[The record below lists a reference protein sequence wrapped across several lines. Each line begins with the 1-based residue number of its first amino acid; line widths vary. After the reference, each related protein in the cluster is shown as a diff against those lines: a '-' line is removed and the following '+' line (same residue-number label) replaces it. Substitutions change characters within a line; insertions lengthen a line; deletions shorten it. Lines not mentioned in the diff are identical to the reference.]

1 MTDAVLDRY
10 VKRIEE
16 FTSELLEPYLKKLNG
31 LAPGQVSGKEFND
44 PVWGTITLNAA
55 EVIVLDSPLLQRL
68 RRIRQLGVAQYVY
81 PGANHTRIEHSLG
94 VCHQVQKLTDS
105 VRLHGEEVG
114 FGVLPPQWVVTLRM
128 AALCHDVGHG
138 LMSHVIENA
147 LKHDRDVGDLIIA
160 FQEKLELDDESQLS
174 EIAAY
179 YMLRSAG
186 MQALLTEAFRIGSPT
201 TIPDRMH
208 ENMANCV
215 IGVSEDNTLP
225 LVHEIIS
232 GPFDCDKLDY
242 MTRDALMCG
251 VPVVTD
257 VTRLIQKVRAAK
269 VRTDKLPSE
278 LAARVEDKGGTHLVV
293 AVARSGASTLHEVSL
308 GRSLMHDKIY
318 RHHKVRAVESMVGAI
333 VDAAGF
339 ALDSFAP
346 MIPLAMLDDEFLS
359 LDMVRLE
366 NRLGNNVESSQQA
379 FSVASDVAQRIRD
392 RVLFVRAFAFA
403 QKMPFDAYRDD
414 RRQREAI
421 EELIRDSDRAADKN
435 AIIEA
440 IAGRVQDMLDV
451 LGEADVLEAFPDRDI
466 KPYVRIDPPRIDSSD
481 ASTDQSRAYLVDDQK
496 NLVMLSQVSAETRG
510 WADAYINT
518 RDVGYVFAPK
528 EISSYVHIATEIVL
542 RVDRGIAVPREMHSY
557 AKVESSS
564 VQALRQRLFDLDFYK
579 GLPKDL
585 GPVPEFL
592 RSAGVEARIE
602 AAAIA
607 LGTYMGPSRG
617 SSDKRAEAGVIN
629 ATKVRDWLTQFP
641 DNYIPHALAA
651 VEGIKLL
658 DRSLINQAIRNFMED
673 PANEAFRGGPLV
685 PIGGAKDGSA
695 LQTYFAGDV
704 GREFGSEPLAFADAI
719 LTGKPLIFVD
729 DIIGRGS
736 SIVSIFEAWLDLP
749 DTQNLREERGD
760 SLSAAL
766 QQALRD
772 TPIAIVTSA
781 TRDGGRESVERILSS
796 YDLNVR
802 VRSLL
807 EDSQL
812 PRLES
817 VLKSSGLKDVEGFIE
832 YCRLIGRELVL
843 TGQDPDGRAL
853 GYGNDGLLVI
863 TSFNTPTMTLT
874 QLWKEG
880 VVDGTTW
887 RPLVPRKPKL

>member
-1 MTDAVLDRY
+1 MTDDVLDQY
-10 VKRIEE
+10 AARIET
-16 FTSELLEPYLKKLNG
+16 FTSELLEPYLKKLSG
-31 LAPGQVSGKEFND
+31 LGPGQVNGKEFND

-105 VRLHGEEVG
+105 VRLHGEEAG
-114 FGVLPPQWVVTLRM
+114 FGELPAQWVVTLRM
-128 AALCHDVGHG
+128 AALCHDMGHG

-160 FQEKLELDDESQLS
+160 FQERLELDDESQLS

-179 YMLRSAG
+179 YMLRSEA
-186 MQALLTEAFRIGSPT
+186 MQKLLAEAFRIGSPT

-225 LVHEIIS
+225 LIHEIIS

-257 VTRLIQKVRAAK
+257 VTRLIQKVRAAE
-269 VRTDKLPSE
+269 VRTDKLPPE
-278 LAARVEDKGGTHLVV
+278 LSARVEDKGGTHLVV

-318 RHHKVRAVESMVGAI
+318 RHHKVRAVEAMVSAI
-333 VDAAGF
+333 VEAAGTT
-339 ALDSFAP
+339 LDPFAP
-346 MIPLAMLDDEFLS
+346 MIPLAILDDEFLS
-359 LDMVRLE
+359 LDMTRLQARSGAE
-366 NRLGNNVESSQQA
+366 DQSNRDGFA
-379 FSVASDVAQRIRD
+379 VAADLAQRIRD

-414 RRQREAI
+414 HRQRDAI
-421 EELIRDSDRAADKN
+421 EQLIRDSDRAADKE
-435 AIIEA
+435 AIIDA
-440 IAGRVQDMLDV
+440 IVGRVHEMLRA
-451 LGEADVLEAFPDRDI
+451 LGESEVLETFPGQDI
-466 KPYVRIDPPRIDSSD
+466 KPYIRIDPPRIDSSD

-496 NLVMLSQVSAETRG
+496 NIVMLSQVSAETRG

-528 EISSYVHIATEIVL
+528 EISSFVHIATEIVL

-557 AKVESSS
+557 AKVESAA
-564 VQALRQRLFDLDFYK
+564 VQALRQRLFEVDFYSA
-579 GLPKDL
+579 LPKDL

-592 RSAGVEARIE
+592 RSAGTEARIE
-602 AAAIA
+602 AAAKM
-607 LGTYMGPSRG
+607 LGAYMGPSRG
-617 SSDKRAEAGVIN
+617 TSDKRAEAGVIN
-629 ATKVRDWLTQFP
+629 ATKIRDWLTQFP
-641 DNYIPHALAA
+641 DQYIPHALAT
-651 VEGIKLL
+651 VESIKLL
-658 DRSLINQAIRNFMED
+658 DRALINQSVRSFMED
-673 PANEAFRGGPLV
+673 AANDGFLGAPLV

-704 GREFGSEPLAFADAI
+704 GREFGSEPLAFPDAI
-719 LTGKPLIFVD
+719 LTGKPLVFVD
-729 DIIGRGS
+729 DLIGRGS
-736 SIVSIFEAWLDLP
+736 SIISVFEAWLGLP
-749 DTQNLREERGD
+749 DTQHLVEERGEP
-760 SLSAAL
+760 LAPVL
-766 QQALRD
+766 QEALRNI
-772 TPIAIVTSA
+772 PIAIVTSA
-781 TRDGGRESVERILSS
+781 AREGGKETIEGALAS
-796 YDLNVR
+796 YGLDVR
-802 VRSLL
+802 VRPLL
-807 EDSQL
+807 DDAQL

-817 VLKSSGLKDVEGFIE
+817 TLKSSALKDVEGFTT
-832 YCRLIGRELVL
+832 YCREVGRELVAD
-843 TGQDPDGRAL
+843 GRDPDGRAL
-853 GYGNDGLLVI
+853 GYGNDALLVI

-874 QLWKEG
+874 LLWKEG
-880 VVDGTTW
+880 LVGGTTW
-887 RPLVPRKPKL
+887 RPLVGRKPKL